1 MKKAASFGTVAML
14 FLALV
19 VLAPA
24 CQPQGA
30 PATPAP
36 APTPPTPIPA
46 PPAPSPLAPE
56 PTPSQPPPAKPPE
69 PLKPPEVQKPPET
82 EKSPAEI
89 MNWLACDV
97 PDVHVAMLELTSK
110 HSLEPHEGVIINKV
124 AGGMT
129 GMAYIFHRI
138 PAISVSE
145 AEQHIRIAYSLVKD
159 KRLPGE
165 TTSRDVSVQEIALEV
180 SKAFGLLNRQVD
192 DSFLYQEKVIKWYRE
207 HDDPEVNREYNVLEV
222 IKHFDNYR
230 QDVLKVITKLE
241 FILSYCPGHKQTG
254 GSI

>member
-46 PPAPSPLAPE
+46 PPAPSPPAPE

-97 PDVHVAMLELTSK
+97 PDVQVAMLELTSK
-110 HSLEPHEGVIINKV
+110 HPLEPHEGVITNKL
-124 AGGMT
+124 AGGMF
-129 GMAYIFHRI
+129 GMGYIVHWI
-138 PAISVSE
+138 PAVCVSE

-165 TTSRDVSVQEIALEV
+165 TTTRDVSVQEIALEV

-192 DSFLYQEKVIKWYRE
+192 DSFLYQEKVIMWYRE
-207 HDDPEVNREYNVLEV
+207 HKDPEINTEYNVLEV
-222 IKHFDNYR
+222 IKHWDHYR
-230 QDVLKVITKLE
+230 QRVLKVIAKLE